1 MSQVEN
7 MPLVETNLTPTE
19 EKLVRMVSNA
29 IGMPATTTDTWTDLG
44 VDSLT
49 MAELVMD
56 VEDEF
61 HVTLDDRVFGVDCI
75 AQMAAFLDRERTA
88 A

>member
-1 MSQVEN
+1 MPAET
-7 MPLVETNLTPTE
+7 MPLVEANVSPTE
-19 EKLVRMVSNA
+19 AKLIEIVSHA
-29 IGMPATTTDTWTDLG
+29 IGMPARTTDSWTELG

-75 AQMAAFLDRERTA
+75 AQMAAFLDRERKA